1 MGIFGSLFGA
11 GIGWWLLGPIG
22 AIVGSMIGS
31 SLEEGSKGVKAM
43 PGAGPAQGNPRDGF
57 MASLLVLMAA
67 TMKADGKVLKSELD
81 YVKQNL
87 LKIFGEQVAQDALR
101 MLRNILNQDIPLYD
115 VTAQIRQHMDYAS
128 KLELVHLLYGIGIAD
143 GQLSQSE
150 INVIEQIARGIGVSD
165 ADHSTVKNVYFDNLD
180 AAYKVLGVD
189 KSAADEEVKKAYR
202 KLAVKFHPDKVAHL
216 GGDIQRN
223 AKERFQKLNEAY
235 EKIKKARGMK

>member
-22 AIVGSMIGS
+22 AIIGSMIGS
-31 SLEEGSKGVKAM
+31 GLEEGSKGTKVM
-43 PGAGPAQGNPRDGF
+43 PGAGRSQGSPRDGF
-57 MASLLVLMAA
+57 IASLLVLMAA

-87 LKIFGEQVAQDALR
+87 LRIFGEQTAADALR
-101 MLRNILNQDIPLYD
+101 MLREILKKDIPLYE
-115 VTAQIRQHMDYAS
+115 VMAQIRQHMDYAS
-128 KLELVHLLYGIGIAD
+128 KLELIHLLYGIGLAD
-143 GQLSQSE
+143 GHLSQSE
-150 INVIEQIARGIGVSD
+150 INVIEQTARGIGVSE
-165 ADHSTVKNVYFDNLD
+165 ADHATVKNIYFDNLD

-189 KSAADEEVKKAYR
+189 KNASDDEIKKAYR

-216 GGDIQRN
+216 GEDIQRN

-235 EKIKKARGMK
+235 EKIRKARGMK

>member
-22 AIVGSMIGS
+22 AIIGSMIGS
-31 SLEEGSKGVKAM
+31 SLEEGSKGAKAI
-43 PGAGPAQGNPRDGF
+43 PGSGRAQGNPRDGF
-57 MASLLVLMAA
+57 IASLLVLMAA

-87 LKIFGEQVAQDALR
+87 LRIFGEQTAADALR
-101 MLRNILNQDIPLYD
+101 MLREILKKDIPLYE

-128 KLELVHLLYGIGIAD
+128 KVELIHLLYGIGVAD
-143 GQLSQSE
+143 GHLSQSE
-150 INVIEQIARGIGVSD
+150 INVIEQIARGIGVSE
-165 ADHSTVKNVYFDNLD
+165 ADQMSVKNVYFDDLN

-189 KSAADEEVKKAYR
+189 KNTTDDEIKKAYR

-216 GGDIQRN
+216 GEDIQRN

-235 EKIKKARGMK
+235 EKIRKARGMK

>member
-11 GIGWWLLGPIG
+11 GIGWWLLGPLG
-22 AIVGSMIGS
+22 AIIGSMIGS
-31 SLEEGSKGVKAM
+31 SIEEGSKGVKAM
-43 PGAGPAQGNPRDGF
+43 PGAGPSRGNPRDGF

-87 LKIFGEQVAQDALR
+87 LKIFGEQVTKDALR
-101 MLRNILNQDIPLYD
+101 MLREILKKDIPLYD
-115 VTAQIRQHMDYAS
+115 VMAQIRQHMDYAS
-128 KLELVHLLYGIGIAD
+128 KLELVHILYGIGVAD
-143 GQLSQSE
+143 GHLSQSE

-165 ADHSTVKNVYFDNLD
+165 ADHATIKNLYFDDLD
-180 AAYKVLGVD
+180 SAYKVLGVD
-189 KSAADEEVKKAYR
+189 KNATNDEIKKAYR
-202 KLAVKFHPDKVAHL
+202 KLAVKLHPDKVAHL
-216 GGDIQRN
+216 GEDIQRN